1 MHKVLV
7 VDDTKDARVVLA
19 RLLRLGGY
27 QPVLADDGPAA
38 LQSIESERPDL
49 VLLDLMMPDMNGVE
63 VLENLRQDPRYK
75 SLPVILFTA
84 VSDGELIQTAS
95 KLGIQDLIL
104 KGAVNGF
111 SLLERIGR
119 LLPAGDGAPLH

>member
-27 QPVLADDGPAA
+27 QAVLADDGPSA
-38 LQSIESERPDL
+38 LQSVETEHPDL
-49 VLLDLMMPDMNGVE
+49 VLLDLMMPDMNGVQ
-63 VLENLRQDPRYK
+63 VLENLRHDPRYK

-84 VSDGELIQTAS
+84 VADGELIQTAS
-95 KLGIQDLIL
+95 RLGIQDLIL

-111 SLLERIGR
+111 NLLERIGR
-119 LLPAGDGAPLH
+119 LLPSDQPTH

>member
-27 QPVLADDGPAA
+27 QPLLADDGPTA
-38 LQSIESERPDL
+38 LQSIEAEHPDL

-84 VSDGELIQTAS
+84 VSDGELIQTAA

-119 LLPAGDGAPLH
+119 LLPANEPMH

>member
-27 QPVLADDGPAA
+27 QPVLADDGPSA
-38 LQSIESERPDL
+38 LQSVETEHPDL
-49 VLLDLMMPDMNGVE
+49 VLLDLMMPDMNGVQ
-63 VLENLRQDPRYK
+63 VLENLRHDPRYK

-84 VSDGELIQTAS
+84 VADGELIQTAS
-95 KLGIQDLIL
+95 RLGIQDLIL

-111 SLLERIGR
+111 NLLERIGR
-119 LLPAGDGAPLH
+119 LLPSDQPTH